1 MKAVILIQR
10 EICEIFKIMLL
21 NDELKNFE
29 EKGIITLKE
38 ILNKDKCDELV
49 AKVEKTRNWSKDL
62 FRSEEDVKL
71 DPQMTKTNPGRGVQN
86 LAEEYDLDFI
96 EKNEHFKSC
105 VNSLV
110 GEDYEIILKKFV
122 VGVPEDWIP
131 RWVQNIV
138 SIKLNGNLGSYIKK
152 DFRNVSYFRGI
163 DYHMDLIDH
172 PGQIGDYITVYVYLN
187 DTDINMSPL
196 HVIEN
201 SHHFGPTKFPHFIK
215 NDGEDTII
223 YGPDENNHKKFN
235 KQILTGNKGTVYFWS
250 SITLHGTK
258 PTKSDKHRIS
268 LRYTIKKNKNY
279 KNKVLIDNI
288 LNNMNKVKGLDIMR
302 DDIDLNSKNLTQ
314 LKFNK
319 ILK

>member
-1 MKAVILIQR
+1 MRYKKFMIPN
-10 EICEIFKIMLL
+10 K
-21 NDELKNFE
+21 ELKNFK

-38 ILNKDKCDELV
+38 ILNKDKCDELLT
-49 AKVEKTRNWSKDL
+49 KVKKTRNWSKDL
-62 FRSEEDVKL
+62 FRSEEDFKL
-71 DPQMTKTNPGRGVQN
+71 DPQFTKTNPGRGVHN
-86 LAEEYDLDFI
+86 LAEECDLDFI
-96 EKNEHFKSC
+96 EKNELFKSC

-122 VGVPEDWIP
+122 VGVPEDWMP
-131 RWVQNIV
+131 KWVQKSI

-152 DFRNVSYFRGI
+152 DFRDVSYFRGI

-201 SHHFGPTKFPHFIK
+201 SHHYGPTKFPHFIK
-215 NDGEDTII
+215 NDKDDTTI
-223 YGPDENNHKKFN
+223 YGLDENNHKKFN

-250 SITLHGTK
+250 SVTLHGTK
-258 PTKSDKHRIS
+258 PTKNDKHRIS
-268 LRYTIKKNKNY
+268 LRYSIKKNKKN

-288 LNNMNKVKGLDIMR
+288 LDNMYKVKKLDIMR
-302 DDIDLNSKNLTQ
+302 DDIDLNSKKFTQ
-314 LKFNK
+314 LKFNR